1 MSLLN
6 SAADVAKS
14 TPLQNF
20 LLGIWDFIQWIASR
34 EVRRILELYF
44 QKALLIFFQRYR
56 CPHGGLPAEALPPR
70 PPRARGSLEPVRWVP
85 ALWAAHEFR

>member
-1 MSLLN
+1 MHLYQTLLLLLLSLLCKI
-6 SAADVAKS
+6 SFWG
-14 TPLQNF
+14 P
-20 LLGIWDFIQWIASR
+20 GFIQWIASR

-70 PPRARGSLEPVRWVP
+70 PPRACRSLEPVRWVP